1 MLTVTMLGCGGTQP
15 LPGRALAALAV
26 QAAGHGVLLD
36 CGEGTQ
42 TALRRWGVSAY
53 RLAAVLLTHY
63 HGDHILG
70 LPGLLQTLGSL
81 GRTAPLVIAGPAA
94 GQQGVADAVAALA
107 GALPFAVQWRAAE
120 TPFAA
125 GPLTVTPFALAHR
138 VPCCGWAL
146 TLPRAGRFDP
156 ARARAAGV
164 PLALWRTLQS
174 GQAAGGFTPDQVLGP
189 PRRGLKIVYATDTRP
204 CPALQTAA
212 AGADL
217 LCMDATYAD
226 DADLPKAKLYGHAT
240 CREAG
245 ALAAAAGVRRLWL
258 THYSAAVTDPAP
270 GLAAAQSAFPAAVA
284 GADGLRLDLEFDK
297 EETP

>member
-125 GPLTVTPFALAHR
+125 G
-138 VPCCGWAL
+138 
-146 TLPRAGRFDP
+146 
-156 ARARAAGV
+156 
-164 PLALWRTLQS
+164 
-174 GQAAGGFTPDQVLGP
+174 
-189 PRRGLKIVYATDTRP
+189 
-204 CPALQTAA
+204 
-212 AGADL
+212 
-217 LCMDATYAD
+217 
-226 DADLPKAKLYGHAT
+226 
-240 CREAG
+240 
-245 ALAAAAGVRRLWL
+245 
-258 THYSAAVTDPAP
+258 
-270 GLAAAQSAFPAAVA
+270 
-284 GADGLRLDLEFDK
+284 
-297 EETP
+297 